1 MTEKVV
7 PSLIELR
14 QTATKADH
22 KVIEE
27 WDCTFGKCSFYI
39 SEDKRPKLLMGF
51 FQFYANKK
59 ALKDNVLSTSTGR
72 LIKKHAFYE
81 KFSQLPGLSKIQRTK
96 FKNFKAKVDSN
107 FEKNY
112 GLVLQDPFELSFNLT
127 RNLHNQALTDFC
139 DLCHQSSTLLINMKG
154 YNMFSNT

>member
-1 MTEKVV
+1 
-7 PSLIELR
+7 
-14 QTATKADH
+14 
-22 KVIEE
+22 
-27 WDCTFGKCSFYI
+27 
-39 SEDKRPKLLMGF
+39 MGF
-51 FQFYANKK
+51 FQYYAVKK
-59 ALKDNVLSTSTGR
+59 RLKDNVLSTCTGQ

-81 KFSQLPGLSKIQRTK
+81 KFSQFPELSKIQKTK
-96 FKNFKAKVDSN
+96 FKNYKSKVDSS

-154 YNMFSNT
+154 YNMYYNT